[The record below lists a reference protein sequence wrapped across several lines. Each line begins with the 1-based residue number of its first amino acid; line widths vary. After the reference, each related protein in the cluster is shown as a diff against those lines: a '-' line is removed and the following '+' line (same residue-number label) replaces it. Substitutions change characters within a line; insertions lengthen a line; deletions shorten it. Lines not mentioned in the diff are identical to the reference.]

1 MSRKN
6 KHDSSLNPNFLNKKR
21 AQESNILEKNENN
34 FVKKNSIMDYDSI
47 SGLYRNIFGFDW
59 SDPLFKDGQSVIENL
74 NPEALLFMY
83 NNLYFR
89 QDLQNISLIN
99 KSFLLNSFF
108 EPFEIKYPDITSIKR
123 SSVISEK
130 VNFIFEI
137 MEIFDYFQKKNNFP
151 KPIPKDEEFSKFQ
164 LFLKQKLAHL
174 KNLNRLRVA
183 SLIEKV
189 NDFQENQ
196 KNKENEF
203 NLSLSRENYITTS
216 PILKDNQLLNSSK
229 KVLNNY
235 CSSLHNFDLEIIKQK
250 KKNEKIFESSE
261 EITRTKNDENWNCF
275 ICNNGFLENN
285 DIFYECEQCKISVH
299 QICYGILT
307 DNIDHWVCDVC
318 KKMSLN
324 DAQNLECVLCPVRG
338 GAMKQINLPLECQY
352 LKNLKKI
359 RETQNL
365 SQIPKSK
372 YGTFNYYCVVPK
384 NDGSEINKAWIHV
397 SCALWHQ
404 EIHFGDFAKKM
415 DIKFIDTIPYEKY
428 MEKCCVCEK
437 IGYGP
442 TIKCN
447 NNDCKFRCHPEC
459 ARINGYRLEIESKNN
474 VLNYNIYCFLHQ
486 PLKLPKVLETEY
498 KYKEERIQNFAN
510 FLKKTYRNY
519 EREYQ
524 KNISEFVHPTKLKI
538 NPKPSFV

>member
-1 MSRKN
+1 MNSKN
-6 KHDSSLNPNFLNKKR
+6 KHDSSINSNFLNKKR
-21 AQESNILEKNENN
+21 VQEPDVLGKSENN
-34 FVKKNSIMDYDSI
+34 FLKKNSIMDYESI
-47 SGLYRNIFGFDW
+47 SGLYKNIFGFDW

-99 KSFLLNSFF
+99 KSFLLNCFF
-108 EPFEIKYPDITSIKR
+108 EPFEIKYPDINSIKR

-137 MEIFDYFQKKNNFP
+137 MEIFDYFQKKNNFT
-151 KPIPKDEEFSKFQ
+151 KPIPKEEEFGKFQ

-183 SLIEKV
+183 SIIEKV
-189 NDFQENQ
+189 SEFQENQ

-203 NLSLSRENYITTS
+203 NFTISRENYITTN
-216 PILKDNQLLNSSK
+216 PILKDNQILNSSK

-235 CSSLHNFDLEIIKQK
+235 CSSLHNFDLEVIKQK
-250 KKNEKIFESSE
+250 KKDEKIFKSSE

-275 ICNNGFLENN
+275 VCNNGFLENN

-307 DNIDHWVCDVC
+307 DNIDHWLCDAC
-318 KKMSLN
+318 KKMSLD
-324 DAQNLECVLCPVRG
+324 DAQNLECVLCPVKG
-338 GAMKQINLPLECQY
+338 GAMKQINLPVECQY

-384 NDGSEINKAWIHV
+384 NDGSELNKAWIHV

-404 EIHFGDFAKKM
+404 EIHFGDFIKKM

-428 MEKCCVCEK
+428 MEKCHICEK

-447 NNDCKFRCHPEC
+447 NKDCKFRCHPEC
-459 ARINGYRLEIESKNN
+459 ARINGYRLEVESQNN
-474 VLNYNIYCFLHQ
+474 VLNYNIYCFSHQ
-486 PLKLPKVLETEY
+486 PLKLPKLLETEY
-498 KYKEERIQNFAN
+498 KFKEQRIENFAH

-524 KNISEFVHPTKLKI
+524 KNITEFVASRELI
-538 NPKPSFV
+538 QFVPYY